1 MKEKTILAVCLFVL
15 LFCTYVAGFSGE
27 VKCSVTNPVHNI
39 NTGLSYASIQ
49 EAIDAPETMNG
60 HTILVDSGTYSLAP
74 GESIVVDKS
83 LSIIGSGS
91 NTTVINGGEGAGFV
105 VHVVAS
111 DVIIGGFA
119 INGSAGI
126 ICGVYFDHSDNSVLR
141 DSSIANLTYYDG
153 YAVYAAY
160 SNSLTI
166 HENVVGP
173 DSSSGIL
180 ITNSLDFS
188 VSDNYVHNNSPGYG
202 INVNA
207 SLDGLITGNTAY
219 ENYFD
224 GIGISQGSNG
234 TTVTGNSIVNNEE
247 FGVDVIDPN
256 CVDNL
261 IYDNNIINNGKQAS
275 VISPNH
281 WDNGVEGNYW
291 SDYAGV
297 DQDHDGIGDTPY
309 VLSAN
314 DVDYFPLMGML
325 SVFDVDIVS
334 NSTSLGF
341 DVEVVSNS
349 SIASFAYFLW
359 NGTITMDFNSEI
371 LSQNLGFCRVRLPH
385 ALMSAPY
392 NVTVDGADPLYW
404 NYTVYDDGGSRWIY
418 FSYQQSDHEV
428 LIRGRSQPPTVSII
442 SPENKTYTTGDVPL
456 AFTVNEETSKIVY
469 SLDGRTNVTVTGNS
483 TLPSVSNGTHTLV
496 VYAQNSFGDTSTSG
510 IVYFTVSLAGLG
522 LLPFLVGA
530 TATVAVVLV
539 AVLVYFRKFR
549 RRSGK
554 NG

>member
-1 MKEKTILAVCLFVL
+1 MNERAILALGLSAL
-15 LFCTYVAGFSGE
+15 LFCTFVVGFNCGS
-27 VKCSVTNPVHNI
+27 VKASNTNPVHNI
-39 NTGLSYASIQ
+39 NTSLSYASIQ
-49 EAIDAPETMNG
+49 DAIDAPETMNG
-60 HTILVDSGTYSLAP
+60 HTILVDPGTYS
-74 GESIVVDKS
+74 SIVVDKS

-91 NTTVINGGEGAGFV
+91 STTVINGGEGGGFV
-105 VHVVAS
+105 VHVVAN
-111 DVIIGGFA
+111 DVLIEGFA
-119 INGSAGI
+119 INGSASTTI
-126 ICGVYFDHSDNSVLR
+126 GVYFDHSDNSVLN
-141 DSSIANLTYYDG
+141 DSSIANVTYYDG
-153 YAVYAAY
+153 YAVYGAY

-166 HENVVGP
+166 EQNVVGP

-188 VSDNYVHNNSPGYG
+188 VSDNYVHDNSGYG

-207 SLDGLITGNTAY
+207 SLDGLITGNNAY

-234 TTVTGNSIVNNEE
+234 TTITGNSIVNNEE
-247 FGVDVIDPN
+247 FGIDVIDPN

-275 VISPNH
+275 VVSPNS

-291 SDYAGV
+291 SDYTGV

-309 VLSAN
+309 VLSTN

-325 SVFDVDIVS
+325 SVFDVNIVS

-359 NGTITMDFNSEI
+359 NGTITMDINSEI
-371 LSQNLGFCRVRLPH
+371 LSQNFGFCRVRLPH

-418 FSYQQSDHEV
+418 FSYQQSDREV
-428 LIRGRSQPPTVSII
+428 LIRGRSQPPTVSVI

-456 AFTVNEETSKIVY
+456 AFTVNEETSKLVY
-469 SLDGRTNVTVTGNS
+469 SLDGRTNVTVTGNG

-496 VYAQNSFGDTSTSG
+496 LYAQNSFGDTSASG

-522 LLPFLVGA
+522 LLPFLVAA

-539 AVLVYFRKFR
+539 ALLVYLRKFR